1 MKDLKNTIIKITI
14 SAIILLIAFK
24 YLEKKPETQTFN
36 ITVFKKEDS
45 NEPPMPQKLQWNEP
59 FKGVSNL
66 PSKPT
71 PKE

>member
-1 MKDLKNTIIKITI
+1 MKDLKSTIIKTTI

-24 YLEKKPETQTFN
+24 YLEKKPDTPTFN
-36 ITVFKKEDS
+36 ITIFKKEDS
-45 NEPPMPQKLQWNEP
+45 NEPPMPQKLKWHDP
-59 FKGVSNL
+59 FKGVENL